1 MKSSLKVVIK
11 YVIDHFVESSYQCD
25 LFGMM
30 DLIKMYSERIM
41 LWLLQLQANNC
52 VNCLRN
58 FVSLLESFVSE
69 KGMEYV

>member
-11 YVIDHFVESSYQCD
+11 YVVDHFVESSYQCE
-25 LFGMM
+25 LLSMM

-41 LWLLQLQANNC
+41 LWLLQLQTDNC

-58 FVSLLESFVSE
+58 CVSLLESFVSE
-69 KGMEYV
+69 KGMEYF